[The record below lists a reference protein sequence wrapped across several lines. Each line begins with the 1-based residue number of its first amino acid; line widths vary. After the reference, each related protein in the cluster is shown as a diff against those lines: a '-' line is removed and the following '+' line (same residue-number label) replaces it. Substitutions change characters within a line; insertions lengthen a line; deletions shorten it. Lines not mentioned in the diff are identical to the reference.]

1 MGSAALDLYREA
13 FLARCVAMSGSG
25 QAVLDEPGIH
35 GLLPVGRHRQTR
47 LLVTDDRAR
56 DRLTTLIGDARAGM
70 VTVCSAAVQ
79 CAALLAGN
87 PAWLSGTAT
96 AMICRDL
103 QQVSAGGL
111 PCGLTLRPVRRL
123 ADDAPDGVP
132 LEQAVA
138 AASRSDPGI
147 TDPRELADHLR
158 SLPRA
163 FDLWA
168 AVDDGGLVRATSG
181 SAAFRATA
189 SVIFVN
195 TDPDWR
201 RRGIARA
208 MTAIALHGARQA
220 GARSAG
226 IDASEAGRELYLR
239 LGFEDAAVITRF
251 RLSRSVSAFPRDRAG
266 ELDIA
271 QPVGGEA
278 DAER

>member
-1 MGSAALDLYREA
+1 MGSATLDVYLAA
-13 FLARCVAMSGSG
+13 FLARCVAMSRSA
-25 QAVLDEPGIH
+25 QPLLDEAGIH
-35 GLLPVGRHRQTR
+35 GLLPCGRDRQIR

-56 DRLTTLIGDARAGM
+56 DQLPTLIGDARGGM
-70 VTVCSAAVQ
+70 VTVCSPAVQ
-79 CAALLAGN
+79 CTALLAGN
-87 PAWLSGTAT
+87 SAWLSETAT

-123 ADDAPDGVP
+123 ADDAPRGVP
-132 LEQAVA
+132 LEQAVE
-138 AASRSDPGI
+138 AASRADPRI
-147 TDPRELADHLR
+147 TDPQALADHLQ

-163 FDLWA
+163 FSLWA
-168 AVDDGGLVRATSG
+168 AVDDGGVVRATSG
-181 SAAFRATA
+181 SAAFQTTA

-208 MTAIALHGARQA
+208 MTATALDGARQA

-251 RLSRSVSAFPRDRAG
+251 RLSRSVSAFPSDRAG

-271 QPVGGEA
+271 QPVLGEA